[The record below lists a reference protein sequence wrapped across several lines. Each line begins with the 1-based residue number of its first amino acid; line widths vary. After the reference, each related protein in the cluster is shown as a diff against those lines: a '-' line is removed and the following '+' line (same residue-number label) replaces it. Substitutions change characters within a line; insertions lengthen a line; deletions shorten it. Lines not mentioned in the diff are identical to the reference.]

1 MGLSNKVWLAAKVE
15 STYGTD
21 PVPTGAANSMLIGSL
36 ELKPIQGETVER
48 NIIRPYFGAVQ
59 GLLVTSY
66 ATASFEVEIAASGT
80 AGTAP
85 QYSPLLKAC
94 GFSETI
100 VATTSV
106 TYAPITPTTLTD
118 ANTSA
123 TLYFN
128 KGGIQHIMLG
138 ARGTVTFD
146 MTAKKIPVMKF
157 SFTGLLGT
165 ITDAALPTAT
175 YTAYQPVPVNTAN
188 TVPTITL
195 NGAFASPIVETISF
209 DVGNEVKYRNLIGAE
224 MVIIGARK
232 TKGSITIQAPTIA
245 TKDFFSASRTN
256 AVGTLSVMHG
266 TVAGNKVQISSA
278 TNGFDPDV
286 PDYKSTDGVDMLQI
300 PFTLLPIVGNDEFTI
315 TLT

>member
-15 STYGTD
+15 SIYGTD
-21 PVPTGAANSMLIGSL
+21 PVPTGAVNSMLIGSL
-36 ELKPIQGETVER
+36 DLTPLQGDTVER

-66 ATASFEVEIAASGT
+66 ATASFELEIAASGT

-94 GFSETI
+94 GFAETI

-106 TYAPITPTTLTD
+106 TYAPITPNTLTD

-146 MTAKKIPVMKF
+146 LTAKKIPVMKF
-157 SFTGLLGT
+157 TFTGLLGVISDT
-165 ITDAALPTAT
+165 ALPTAT

-195 NGAFASPIVETISF
+195 NGVFASPIVETISF
-209 DVGNEVKYRNLIGAE
+209 DVGNDVKYRNLIGAE
-224 MVIIGARK
+224 MVIIDARK
-232 TKGSITIQAPTIA
+232 TKGSITVQAPTIA
-245 TKDFFSASRTN
+245 AKDFFTLAKNNS
-256 AVGTLSVMHG
+256 VGTLSVMHG
-266 TVAGNKVQISSA
+266 TTAGNKVLIASA
-278 TNGFDPDV
+278 TNGFDPDA
-286 PDYKSTDGVDMLQI
+286 PKYSSADGVDMLQI